1 MEQPAIASAIAI
13 AVRIVGGPTLMARRL
28 GVSVPTVS
36 QWASGG
42 RPVPVERCFDVERA
56 TNGAVR
62 RWDLRPD
69 DWHRIW
75 PELIGT
81 DGAPAIPQEVAHG

>member
-1 MEQPAIASAIAI
+1 MTAIDRAIEAAGGVAALAAAIGVSASAPSMWRSRLNVPPLHCAAI
-13 AVRIVGGPTLMARRL
+13 EA
-28 GVSVPTVS
+28 
-36 QWASGG
+36 
-42 RPVPVERCFDVERA
+42 A
-56 TNGAVR
+56 TNGAVTR
-62 RWDLRPD
+62 RDLRPD